1 MKAFTAAE
9 RALLAV
15 LAGALIVAAP
25 ALAGDSG
32 YLGVQLQDLTPA
44 MAKALQL
51 GDQDGV
57 LVSDVV
63 DDGPAQK
70 AGLQDGDVIVAFA
83 GKPLSDYSS
92 LAAAVRA
99 AKPGDRVDVAV
110 LRDGKRQTVTVE
122 LGEAQDDFAW
132 NVMTGDDGEFA
143 FKTQTLQRGWLGVH
157 IDDLGDQLGE
167 YFGVKDGRGALVT
180 GVEADSPAAK
190 AGLKAGDVIVR
201 AGDKDVTD
209 AADLHQALAG
219 TKPQDQVGI
228 EFVRKGKTQSA
239 NATLAEAPAGTL
251 PDMTFFGDDGEFH
264 VMAPKMMH
272 RHLQPMGKHDVRVMR
287 APRGHVEVITGMA
300 DAEQDMKVMREE
312 LDQLRKELDQLRQDL
327 KK

>member
-9 RALLAV
+9 RTLLAV
-15 LAGALIVAAP
+15 LAGALLVAAP

-32 YLGVQLQDLTPA
+32 YLGVRLQDLTPA

-99 AKPGDRVDVAV
+99 AKPGDRVDVTV
-110 LRDGKRQTVTVE
+110 LRDGKRQTVKVE
-122 LGEAQDDFAW
+122 LGEAQDGFAW
-132 NVMTGDDGEFA
+132 NFMTGDDGGFEFKMQA
-143 FKTQTLQRGWLGVH
+143 LQRGWLGVH
-157 IDDLGDQLGE
+157 IDDLGAQLGE
-167 YFGVKDGRGALVT
+167 YFGVKDGQGALVT
-180 GVEADSPAAK
+180 EVEADSPAAK

-209 AADLHQALAG
+209 AADLHRALAG
-219 TKPQDQVGI
+219 TKPADRVGI
-228 EFVRKGKTQSA
+228 EFIRKGKKQNA

-251 PDMTFFGDDGEFH
+251 PAMRFFGDDGEFK
-264 VMAPKMMH
+264 VRAPKMMYRH
-272 RHLQPMGKHDVRVMR
+272 RQPLGKHDVRVMR
-287 APRGHVEVITGMA
+287 APRG

-312 LDQLRKELDQLRQDL
+312 LDLLRKELDQLRKDL